1 MPNTGETLCVD
12 QIFNMNNQEYRKAK
26 EDLCE
31 SVAWM
36 TGPNAA
42 KMLTALAEDIV
53 TGILSR
59 NDRPDV
65 QAAVASLHAS
75 VAVLQAIDENLDG

>member
-1 MPNTGETLCVD
+1 MPNIGDTLCVN
-12 QIFNMNNQEYRKAK
+12 QIFNIHNTKYQKAK
-26 EDLCE
+26 KDMCE

-42 KMLTALAEDIV
+42 KILTALATDIV

-65 QAAVASLHAS
+65 QAAVASLKAS
-75 VAVLQAIDENLDG
+75 VAVMLAIDENLDG